1 MAQGALAAG
10 AAYVAVMLVAYE
22 RLGSAWA
29 ASLILLAELLPGM
42 LFGPLIGAWLDR
54 HDRLRAVIAS
64 DVVRAAALAAMIV
77 APGAVPM
84 FALAAVVGV
93 AGTFFRPAAF
103 ALLPAAVH
111 EDRRMAATAAW
122 GALHDAGLMIGPAL
136 AAGVLVLGGAPLL
149 LGCTALLFA
158 GSALLFSRVRL
169 VAAPERDETDASLV
183 DGAREGLRFVGRDRV
198 LRVLVAGTGVI
209 VLAAGMMN
217 VAEVVLAERDLRVG
231 GAGFAAMV
239 AVFGVGAVLGSL
251 ASARSE
257 TLAQLK
263 LGYVG
268 GLGVLAAGLLA
279 LRARAVARLGAR
291 LVLRHGLRQR
301 GVHDARPRPAPAPR
315 PAAHALPRPR
325 AGRHDR
331 GLGLRRRGAARRH
344 ARDAA
349 RRPRRVRR
357 RRPRTADRD
366 RRRRPQPAA
375 PGARRYAQEVPHAV
389 HAPLTNCMR
398 EVATRTSVVTAG
410 QPHDGPW
417 RV

>member
-1 MAQGALAAG
+1 MIELWRREPGARAYFAAVAQGALAGG

-29 ASLILLAELLPGM
+29 ASVILLAELLPGM
-42 LFGPLIGAWLDR
+42 LLGPLIGAWLDR
-54 HDRLRAVIAS
+54 HDRLRAVVAS
-64 DVVRAAALAAMIV
+64 DIVRATALAAMIV

-84 FALAAVVGV
+84 FALAAVIGV

-111 EDRRMAATAAW
+111 EDRRMAATGAW

-169 VAAPERDETDASLV
+169 VAAPERADSAHSLV
-183 DGAREGLRFVGRDRV
+183 DGAREGLRLVGRDRL

-209 VLAAGMMN
+209 VLASGMMN
-217 VAEVVLAERDLRVG
+217 VAEVVLAEHDLHVG

-251 ASARSE
+251 ISARSR

-263 LGYVG
+263 RGYIG
-268 GLGVLAAGLLA
+268 GLGVLAIGLLA
-279 LRARAVARLGAR
+279 SARAPSVFWALASFFVTGLGS
-291 LVLRHGLRQR
+291 
-301 GVHDARPRPAPAPR
+301 
-315 PAAHALPRPR
+315 AASMT
-325 AGRHDR
+325 HDR
-331 GLGLRRRGAARRH
+331 GLLQLLVPPRMLSRAHALSGTLEAWGFAGAAVLGGTLTTLLG
-344 ARDAA
+344 ARGVFAAAGLALLVVTAVAA
-349 RRPRRVRR
+349 RSLLVRGGLNRVRR
-357 RRPRTADRD
+357 QTR
-366 RRRRPQPAA
+366 
-375 PGARRYAQEVPHAV
+375 H
-389 HAPLTNCMR
+389 
-398 EVATRTSVVTAG
+398 VAGLST
-410 QPHDGPW
+410 
-417 RV
+417 

>member
-1 MAQGALAAG
+1 MIELWRHEPGARAYFAAVAQGALAGG
-10 AAYVAVMLVAYE
+10 AAYVAVMLGAYE

-29 ASLILLAELLPGM
+29 ASLILLAELLPAM

-54 HDRLRAVIAS
+54 HDRLRAVIVS

-84 FALAAVVGV
+84 FALAAVIGI

-111 EDRRMAATAAW
+111 EERRMAATAAW

-169 VAAPERDETDASLV
+169 IAAPEREEDASLV

-209 VLAAGMMN
+209 VLASGMMN

-263 LGYVG
+263 RGYVG
-268 GLGVLAAGLLA
+268 GLGILAAGLLA
-279 LRARAVARLGAR
+279 SALAPSLGWA
-291 LVLRHGLRQR
+291 LAAFFVTGL
-301 GVHDARPRPAPAPR
+301 GS
-315 PAAHALPRPR
+315 AASMT
-325 AGRHDR
+325 HDR
-331 GLGLRRRGAARRH
+331 GLLQQLTPQRMLSRAHALVGTIEAWGFAGAALLGGTL
-344 ARDAA
+344 A
-349 RRPRRVRR
+349 
-357 RRPRTADRD
+357 TLL
-366 RRRRPQPAA
+366 
-375 PGARRYAQEVPHAV
+375 GARGVFAA
-389 HAPLTNCMR
+389 AGL
-398 EVATRTSVVTAG
+398 ALLVVTAVAG
-410 QPHDGPW
+410 RSLMRPAPTP
-417 RV
+417 RVVPEPATA